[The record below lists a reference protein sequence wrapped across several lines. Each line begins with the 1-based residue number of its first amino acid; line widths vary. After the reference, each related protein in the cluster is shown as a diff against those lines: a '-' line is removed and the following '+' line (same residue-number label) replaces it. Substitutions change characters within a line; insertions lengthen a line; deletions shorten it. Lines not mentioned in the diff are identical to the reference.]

1 MHPWRRIALLTVLL
15 TGAAIHPLQA
25 ADGLSIIP
33 GRWEFGT
40 IPDTEAIHLEV
51 TVRNQG
57 EESVRITFIPT
68 CDCLFVEPG
77 QAQLSSRSEEVFV
90 LTFDPASYDGA
101 IDMDY
106 IVRTTVPGLERALFR
121 VSGQVQPAAGAAA
134 GPGGAG
140 APGGEQPAGASL
152 SLPYYFSPG
161 CASCDRFLAREI
173 PRLERRYDISLTV
186 ERNDIFDAET
196 YERYLGLLE
205 ELGEQE
211 RAYPAIVVGD
221 RVLQGDREI
230 EAELPGV
237 IAELAESAEAA
248 RAPAGRETG
257 APIEGG
263 AARGR
268 QPVDLAVFPV
278 IAAGLLD
285 GINPCAF
292 TTLIF
297 LVSALAVAG
306 KRRREVLILGLFY
319 TASVF
324 ITYYLIGIGFL
335 SAVRY
340 AHSFFLVATII
351 RWILVAVLV
360 VFAALSFYDFL
371 LIHRGETG
379 KIVLQLPGTMKRR
392 IHDTIKARSRSAT
405 LVGSAVVLGFLVS
418 VFELACTG
426 QVYLPTIVYT
436 VRSGRAL
443 RGYVYLLIYN
453 LGFIVPLLAV
463 FALSFAGL
471 SLKSL
476 TAVFQKRMGSV
487 KLALAGLF
495 VGLAVLTMVM

>member
-1 MHPWRRIALLTVLL
+1 
-15 TGAAIHPLQA
+15 
-25 ADGLSIIP
+25 
-33 GRWEFGT
+33 
-40 IPDTEAIHLEV
+40 
-51 TVRNQG
+51 
-57 EESVRITFIPT
+57 
-68 CDCLFVEPG
+68 
-77 QAQLSSRSEEVFV
+77 
-90 LTFDPASYDGA
+90 
-101 IDMDY
+101 
-106 IVRTTVPGLERALFR
+106 
-121 VSGQVQPAAGAAA
+121 
-134 GPGGAG
+134 
-140 APGGEQPAGASL
+140 
-152 SLPYYFSPG
+152 
-161 CASCDRFLAREI
+161 
-173 PRLERRYDISLTV
+173 
-186 ERNDIFDAET
+186 
-196 YERYLGLLE
+196 
-205 ELGEQE
+205 
-211 RAYPAIVVGD
+211 
-221 RVLQGDREI
+221 
-230 EAELPGV
+230 V

-248 RAPAGRETG
+248 RAPASRETG

-268 QPVDLAVFPV
+268 KPVDLAVFPV

-324 ITYYLIGIGFL
+324 ITYYLIGLGFL

-351 RWILVAVLV
+351 RWVLVAVLV

-371 LIHRGETG
+371 LIRRGETG

-443 RGYVYLLIYN
+443 RGYGYLLIYN